1 MRIQYAAN
9 TNVRGKPIQLY
20 TQGESVRRASEIT
33 AAMIIASSRLAARIM
48 ENSEIDKK
56 NPPIHLFLLTRSL
69 LVKRI
74 SFISNRLQ
82 VRSQRC
88 PVRCCLAKHKLVVVE
103 AVHGDAE
110 H

>member
-1 MRIQYAAN
+1 VRIQYAEN
-9 TNVRGKPIQLY
+9 RNVRGKPIQLY
-20 TQGESVRRASEIT
+20 TQGESVCRASEIT

-74 SFISNRLQ
+74 PLINHRLQ
-82 VRSQRC
+82 AALPALPRKEMRY
-88 PVRCCLAKHKLVVVE
+88 
-103 AVHGDAE
+103 
-110 H
+110 